1 MWAFFGFFA
10 ACFGV
15 TTVMFD
21 MIASDQSCNNIRR
34 TNVVFTLHIMT
45 VCSVTIKLHRQ

>member
-1 MWAFFGFFA
+1 LAFFGFFA

-15 TTVMFD
+15 TTVMLD

-34 TNVVFTLHIMT
+34 TNVDFALYIMT
-45 VCSVTIKLHRQ
+45 VCSLTIKLRRQ